1 MTVIEIPDEQA
12 AALRQ
17 KAALQGLSLKD
28 WLARLAEEDS
38 ETPRK
43 PLKTSRGILAK
54 YGPAP
59 SAEDIAENRRE
70 MFRNFA
76 RDDF

>member
-28 WLARLAEEDS
+28 WLAKLADV

-43 PLKTSRGILAK
+43 PLKSSRGILAK

-59 SAEDIAENRRE
+59 SAEDIQEARRA
-70 MFRNFA
+70 MFQA
-76 RDDF
+76 GPQD

>member
-12 AALRQ
+12 EALRQ

-28 WLARLAEEDS
+28 WLAKLADVEA
-38 ETPRK
+38 PRK

-70 MFRNFA
+70 MFRNFP